1 MGRHLPRAD
10 RQRSKCIDER
20 EPDAHTGYHRVD
32 LRKVAISSPSS
43 GLPGRVLGIAA
54 LLGVAITASPLQ
66 AQDGTAGIPEL
77 RLSTA
82 LAPTYPLGRAGER
95 WAQLVNEK
103 AGGAFEVR
111 QYPGATLASR
121 DPGREFGALK
131 SGLAELAVGSALA
144 WSAQFAPLGVYAIP
158 WLTGSAREQ
167 EALAADASL
176 RESVFA
182 QMAAAGV
189 IGLAVVPLGEHV
201 IATTKAPITAPEDLR
216 ALRVRVPP
224 LRSLIDVYT
233 ALGASPQS
241 MSFAQAQA
249 ALAAGTL
256 DGQDGMPTTLVAA
269 RASVFG
275 QKLVTRWGAFT
286 DVMVFAVR
294 KTSWDAW
301 PEDRRALVRAAAEQA
316 AREANALAREDA
328 ALAQLTKDGVTIL
341 RLSPAQRN
349 AFRDAAQPAIDAWTS
364 SVGAELASA
373 AQAVVTAARK

>member
-1 MGRHLPRAD
+1 M
-10 RQRSKCIDER
+10 
-20 EPDAHTGYHRVD
+20 
-32 LRKVAISSPSS
+32 AIFSPSARLS
-43 GLPGRVLGIAA
+43 RRVLVIAA
-54 LLGVAITASPLQ
+54 LLGVACATSSLQ
-66 AQDGTAGIPEL
+66 AQDGNAGVPEL

-82 LAPTYPLGRAGER
+82 LAPSYPLGRAGER

-167 EALAADASL
+167 EALAADAPL

-182 QMAAAGV
+182 QMATAGV
-189 IGLAVVPLGEHV
+189 IGLAVAPLGEHV
-201 IATTKAPITAPEDLR
+201 LATARAPVATPEDLR
-216 ALRVRVPP
+216 GLRIRVTP
-224 LRSLIDVYT
+224 LRSFIDVYI
-233 ALGASPQS
+233 ALGAMPQS
-241 MSFAQAQA
+241 MNFAQAQA

-256 DGQDGMPTTLVAA
+256 DGQDAMPTTLVAA
-269 RASVFG
+269 RASVSG
-275 QKLVTRWGAFT
+275 QKFVTRWGAFA

-294 KTSWDAW
+294 KASWDVW
-301 PEDRRALVRAAAEQA
+301 PEDRRALVRGAAEQA
-316 AREANALAREDA
+316 AREANALAREEA
-328 ALAQLTKDGVTIL
+328 ALAQLTKEGVTIL

-349 AFRDAAQPAIDAWTS
+349 ALRDAAQPAINAWTG
-364 SVGAELASA
+364 SVGEVLAGA
-373 AQAVVTAARK
+373 AQAVVAAARK